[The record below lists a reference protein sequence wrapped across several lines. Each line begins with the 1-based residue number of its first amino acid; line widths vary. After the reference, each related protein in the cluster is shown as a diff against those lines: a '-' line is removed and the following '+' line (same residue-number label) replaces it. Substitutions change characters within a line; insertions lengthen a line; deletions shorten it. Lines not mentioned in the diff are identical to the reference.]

1 MRDRDSLF
9 CAQEEPAIIGTLCC
23 VIFLGNSPQHG
34 PWSWLVGIGAA
45 VGLLVYRIVPE
56 PEYLAKQEVL
66 DAKLGI
72 SILVVVLSVYAA
84 VLGALNFLKRFP
96 SVTKILHWH
105 YKHRLE
111 IEYVKRMLGA
121 GSPVGSMKRYRAA
134 VATGQVVWKGT
145 KSQEGPSMAKFLKSI
160 VNAFKHAA
168 DFPASL
174 ARETQ
179 SKFSGRIYGGTDCFF
194 YPTRLIVAFTGS
206 CVFVS
211 LSAYKVDE
219 LI

>member
-1 MRDRDSLF
+1 MSRVRLGRLLSWVCVIEIRF
-9 CAQEEPAIIGTLCC
+9 VCAQEEPAIIGTLCC

-96 SVTKILHWH
+96 QRDQDFALALQAPLGDRVRQADTWCWKPSRFNETLPRCCCHGSSG
-105 YKHRLE
+105 LE
-111 IEYVKRMLGA
+111 RHQKPR
-121 GSPVGSMKRYRAA
+121 GSFDG
-134 VATGQVVWKGT
+134 
-145 KSQEGPSMAKFLKSI
+145 
-160 VNAFKHAA
+160 
-168 DFPASL
+168 
-174 ARETQ
+174 
-179 SKFSGRIYGGTDCFF
+179 
-194 YPTRLIVAFTGS
+194 
-206 CVFVS
+206 
-211 LSAYKVDE
+211 
-219 LI
+219 